1 MLAGMTT
8 DPPGNDR
15 FTAWLREHATALAS
29 LDPDAPVD
37 DLEPLK
43 ELVGDARVVAVGE
56 NAHFIHEFVLARQCI
71 LRFLVERCG
80 FTIVAFEHGFSES
93 FALDAWAHRAG
104 SDDELAQL
112 TADSIPLGVDEPLRW
127 LRKYNRTAHH
137 PVRFA
142 GIDIPAAGGSLLP
155 ALTPLTGYLRA
166 VDPEALPRLDTAMQ
180 IAERFAGTS
189 MAVAAPAWARLDAA
203 DRHTLSTMLM
213 RLRTRLRALEP
224 LYVSRSDQLS
234 YDIALRRL
242 EAACHAD
249 YHFPAMADLYAGRGL
264 PGDTSAREIFMAE
277 SVHWHLKHADPGARM
292 VLFAHN
298 AHIQKAPISFGGHLT
313 ALPMGQ
319 HLHRTLG
326 SDYLALGLTSTAGRT
341 AEMHVNE
348 NARFGFTV
356 EDLALETPE
365 SGSIEA
371 AFADAGLGLAIADLR
386 RSPRNDDGQPDRIRM
401 QSDYLHTSVLD
412 AFDAIINIPSTTVAD
427 ELGVQ
432 AGC

>member
-1 MLAGMTT
+1 MMTEAT
-8 DPPGNDR
+8 GNSR
-15 FTAWLREHATALAS
+15 FTAWLREHATSLAS
-29 LDPDAPVD
+29 LDPDVPLD
-37 DLEPLK
+37 DLEPLQ

-56 NAHFIHEFVLARQCI
+56 NAHFIHEFALARRRI

-80 FTIVAFEHGFSES
+80 FTIVAFEHGFSEG
-93 FALDAWAHRAG
+93 FALDAWAQEAG
-104 SDDELAQL
+104 PDEELDRL
-112 TADSIPLGVDEPLRW
+112 TAGTIPLGVDEPLRW
-127 LRKYNRTAHH
+127 LRQHNRTSSH
-137 PVRFA
+137 PARFV

-155 ALTPLTGYLRA
+155 ALTPLADYLRV
-166 VDPEALPRLDTAMQ
+166 VDPEVLPRIDTAMQ

-189 MAVAAPAWARLDAA
+189 MAVAAPAWARLDGA
-203 DRHTLSTMLM
+203 DQNTLTATLM
-213 RLRTRLRALEP
+213 RLRTRFRALEP

-249 YHFPAMADLYAGRGL
+249 YHFPAMVDLYAGRGL
-264 PGDTSAREIFMAE
+264 PADTSAREVFMAE
-277 SVHWHLKHADPGARM
+277 SVDWHLNHADPGARM

-341 AEMHVNE
+341 AEMHVDE

-356 EDLALETPE
+356 EDLALEPPE
-365 SGSIEA
+365 PGSIES
-371 AFADAGLGLAIADLR
+371 AFADGGLGLALADLR
-386 RSPRNDDGQPDRIRM
+386 RSPRGNASQPDRIRM
-401 QSDYLHTSVLD
+401 QSDYLHTPVRD
-412 AFDAIINIPSTTVAD
+412 AFDAVLNIPRATVA
-427 ELGVQ
+427 EGHGIEAV
-432 AGC
+432 A